1 LTSKLD
7 EISEAIGQLR
17 AEVRGLGE
25 QQKAAN
31 ESRKAIYEK
40 LEDVDGKVDEADA
53 KIVAVDERLKNVDAT
68 MDKRL
73 KNVEEPVAEFS
84 RWRERGVGAV
94 MLISFV
100 AASVGG
106 LLVTFGKK
114 IWAVIVG
121 T

>member
-1 LTSKLD
+1 VNRFAR
-7 EISEAIGQLR
+7 ELR
-17 AEVRGLGE
+17 AAATARGTGNHCRITTPCSIEHQHL
-25 QQKAAN
+25 
-31 ESRKAIYEK
+31 RCPC
-40 LEDVDGKVDEADA
+40 L
-53 KIVAVDERLKNVDAT
+53 
-68 MDKRL
+68 
-73 KNVEEPVAEFS
+73 AEFNK
-84 RWRERGVGAV
+84 WRERGVGAV

>member
-1 LTSKLD
+1 MTSKLD

-40 LEDVDGKVDEADA
+40 LEAVDDKIVAADA
-53 KIVAVDERLKNVDAT
+53 KIMAADARIASVDDRLES
-68 MDKRL
+68 
-73 KNVEEPVAEFS
+73 VEGPVAEFNK
-84 RWRERGVGAV
+84 WRERGVGAV

-100 AASVGG
+100 AASLGG
-106 LLVTFGKK
+106 LLVAFGKK
-114 IWAVIVG
+114 IWAVTVG
-121 T
+121 P

>member
-1 LTSKLD
+1 LTTKLD
-7 EISEAIGQLR
+7 DISEAIGYLR
-17 AEVRGLGE
+17 AEVRMLGD

-40 LEDVDGKVDEADA
+40 LEDMDDKIVAADAKIMAADA
-53 KIVAVDERLKNVDAT
+53 KIVSVDDRLES
-68 MDKRL
+68 
-73 KNVEEPVAEFS
+73 VEGPVAEFNK
-84 RWRERGVGAV
+84 WRERGVGAV